1 MSSSEILIRRYP
13 FLEDD
18 PLALQTYK
26 GFLYHTL
33 RCPEC
38 NDRLYPAISRDADG
52 VYTVIYECM
61 ERTCNYTRDVSKVF
75 NQQVGVVIPEPEPV
89 AKSED
94 KLKLGH
100 VHYHYYNL
108 QEATVYDNE
117 LKNILK
123 DIGECPKCGGMKYQ
137 VVTKYNIESCKM
149 EVICTCLKCYSQY
162 DISDYYEY
170 YVDNLF
176 DKPDNKSLDECE
188 MKFIGKATVPPVT
201 GMLKKSF

>member
-1 MSSSEILIRRYP
+1 MSSDETIIKYYP

-33 RCPEC
+33 RCPDC

-52 VYTVIYECM
+52 VYTVVYECM

-75 NQQVGVVIPEPEPV
+75 NQQVGVVIPEPVAE
-89 AKSED
+89 AKSNI
-94 KLKLGH
+94 KPCH
-100 VHYHYYNL
+100 VPYHYYNL

-123 DIGECPKCGGMKYQ
+123 DIGECPECGGMKYQ
-137 VVTKYNIESCKM
+137 ITMEHNIESCKM
-149 EVICTCLKCYSQY
+149 EVICTCMNCYSSY
-162 DISDYYEY
+162 DVSDYYEY

-188 MKFIGKATVPPVT
+188 MKFIGKAWRPPDT
-201 GMLKKSF
+201 GTLEKSF